1 MGRRRKGGKGGRRYN
16 PDARRRH
23 TTRAGRRGEAVPADL
38 GVERV
43 RRDRLMLTGRA
54 DLEPTPL
61 SVLYGRGK
69 IDILQFNT
77 GRSLGL
83 LLAVVRGH
91 ARSGVSG
98 NWLAILAGG
107 GHYGSAGS
115 DTLSA
120 NDIAAIEAEKA
131 RRVLERVRHRLI
143 DGVVGGNSGE
153 SLDDPVELT
162 LAVCSGNWTPII
174 GGKIHWFIHRL
185 ATGVQWSVADSA
197 SCERL
202 RGVLGLCARTWSG

>member
-120 NDIAAIEAEKA
+120 NDIAAIEAQKA
-131 RRVLERVRHRLI
+131 HRVLERVRHRLI
-143 DGVVGGNSGE
+143 DGVVDANCAMSQ
-153 SLDDPVELT
+153 DDPVELT
-162 LAVCSGNWTPII
+162 LAVCAGDWTPII

-185 ATGVQWSVADSA
+185 VQGVQWSPRDAT
-197 SCERL
+197 SCARVQN
-202 RGVLGLCARTWSG
+202 VLSLCARIWAL